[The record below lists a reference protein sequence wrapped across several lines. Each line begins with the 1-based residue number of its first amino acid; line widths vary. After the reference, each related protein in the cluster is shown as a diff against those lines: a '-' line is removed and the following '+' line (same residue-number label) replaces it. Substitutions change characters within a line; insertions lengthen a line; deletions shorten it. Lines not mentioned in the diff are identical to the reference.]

1 MIIFLIIVG
10 AYAYLMFGMFVLTEI
25 NKQRVDEWH
34 WIIKIVFILTYP
46 IWLFIS
52 LFATALRL

>member
-10 AYAYLMFGMFVLTEI
+10 AYAYLMYGMFVLTEI
-25 NKQRVDEWH
+25 NKQRVDDWH

>member
-10 AYAYLMFGMFVLTEI
+10 AYAYLMYGMFVLTEI

-46 IWLFIS
+46 LWLFIS